1 MKAGNT
7 LDTVVMENGKGV
19 VRHYLQD
26 VGSTFGSGAL
36 APREY
41 DEGSE
46 YLFEGDTAMK
56 RLLTLGF
63 YIRPWQTVPYGDYA
77 SVGRFE
83 GDRFDPTTWKPHTPT
98 TAYVDT
104 RPDDAF
110 WAARRVM
117 AFSDDLIRAAVK
129 TGGLTEK
136 GAEEYFADAL
146 IKRRN
151 AIGRVYLTALNPVVD
166 PKLNATGLLTFGNA
180 ALQYG
185 LAEAPELYKAAWF
198 TFDNAT
204 GATAPIGISEG
215 RDLMLQAPPDL
226 PGGAGS
232 FVRVELST
240 VSAAH
245 PAWAQPVV
253 MQFTRPALHVQML
266 VLQVEPAPQTLPH

>member
-1 MKAGNT
+1 M
-7 LDTVVMENGKGV
+7 
-19 VRHYLQD
+19 
-26 VGSTFGSGAL
+26 
-36 APREY
+36 
-41 DEGSE
+41 
-46 YLFEGDTAMK
+46 
-56 RLLTLGF
+56 RL
-63 YIRPWQTVPYGDYA
+63 
-77 SVGRFE
+77 
-83 GDRFDPTTWKPHTPT
+83 
-98 TAYVDT
+98 
-104 RPDDAF
+104 DDAF

-151 AIGRVYLTALNPVVD
+151 AIGRAYLTTLNPVVD
-166 PKLNATGLLTFGNA
+166 PKLSASGVLTFGNA

-185 LAEAPELYKAAWF
+185 IAEAPESYKAAWS

-204 GATAPIGISEG
+204 GTTAPLGDSEG
-215 RDLMLQAPPDL
+215 RDLTLQAPSGL
-226 PGGAGS
+226 PGSAGS

-253 MQFTRPALHVQML
+253 MHFRRSSDGWTL
-266 VLQVEPAPQTLPH
+266 VGLERQPDGPSPAPKAPSSGETR